1 MNAKHLASAAA
12 DAPISRTHTPRGF
25 RDLAR
30 KFMHR
35 PLRDQLPLLMKL
47 TRGLLIART
56 FDAYAWPLVERG
68 ARVHKHHGRIT
79 LGRFVSFCGNSQVAV
94 VGHDKEPAQL
104 EIGEFT
110 SIGPST
116 VINAANRIQIGKRC
130 LIAWNCDIM
139 DTDFHSIILSEEE
152 PARPISAPVCI
163 GDDVWI
169 GARCIILKGVTIGE
183 NSVIGA
189 GSVVS
194 SDIPPHSLAAGNPAR
209 VLRTITGWK
218 R

>member
-1 MNAKHLASAAA
+1 MEANT
-12 DAPISRTHTPRGF
+12 PISRAHTPRSF
-25 RDLAR
+25 PDLAR
-30 KFMHR
+30 KFMRR
-35 PLRDQLPLLMKL
+35 PLRERIPLLMKL
-47 TRGLLIART
+47 TRGLLIARM
-56 FDAYAWPLVERG
+56 FDAGAWPLVERG
-68 ARVHKHHGRIT
+68 ARIHKHHGRIT
-79 LGRFVSFCGNSQVAV
+79 VGKFVTFCGNSQIAIA
-94 VGHDKEPAQL
+94 GNDKEPAWL
-104 EIGEFT
+104 DIGEFT
-110 SIGPST
+110 SIGPSS
-116 VINAANRIQIGKRC
+116 VINVTNRIQIGQRC

-139 DTDFHSIILSEEE
+139 DTDFHSIIFSEEE
-152 PARPISAPVCI
+152 PARPISAPVRI

-169 GARCIILKGVTIGE
+169 GARCLILKGVTIGE